1 MTFVPEL
8 LMPLESGFNLFGMAV
23 PSLYGISNIIMAVF
37 LILVIIFRRQGLL
50 GSSEILLESWFSGST
65 YTSLFKKSEY
75 QALGAAIRGK
85 FTRKQK

>member
-1 MTFVPEL
+1 
-8 LMPLESGFNLFGMAV
+8 MAI

-50 GSSEILLESWFSGST
+50 GSSELLLESWFSGST

-75 QALGAAIRGK
+75 QELAAAIRGK
-85 FTRKQK
+85 FNRKQT

>member
-1 MTFVPEL
+1 
-8 LMPLESGFNLFGMAV
+8 MAV